1 MSQGFKLTVN
11 NQTVYEFNET
21 RSPARLRRH
30 LDEIDSMLDNGFE
43 LAGENIDTPTDFQR
57 KQYIAIHLFNAIDR
71 HDENLVRVMSAYFGS
86 RFTEVNEIRITQ
98 SGEEFNLQIID

>member
-11 NQTVYEFNET
+11 NQIVHEFNET

-43 LAGENIDTPTDFQR
+43 LAGERVDKPTALQR

-71 HDENLVRVMSAYFGS
+71 QDDNLTRVMSTYFGS
-86 RFTEVNEIRITQ
+86 RFTEVNEIQITQ
-98 SGEEFNLQIID
+98 SGEEFNLHMID